1 MILTTADA
9 GAALVG
15 WTIHGF
21 LLDRIRR
28 FCQVR
33 ETGMSFGRWRQQF
46 HIILALQWLSQGASV
61 QSVATGLGYESASSF
76 VVMFRKAL
84 GASPARYMTQRL
96 VRVPAVASEAFRRMV
111 CLPSQL

>member
-33 ETGMSFGRWRQQF
+33 ETGMSFGRWRQQL
-46 HIILALQWLSQGASV
+46 HIILALQWLSQGSSV

-84 GASPARYMTQRL
+84 GSSPARYITQRFAGS
-96 VRVPAVASEAFRRMV
+96 PMANS
-111 CLPSQL
+111 